1 MSSSP
6 KSMVIKFSKT
16 QVKVVGLLGT
26 KSYYHLITR
35 SRGKLKTQKKIQIFI
50 LQVSRATKLG
60 R

>member
-1 MSSSP
+1 
-6 KSMVIKFSKT
+6 MVIKFSKT